1 MSEAYQDM
9 SAYEKLTDS
18 IVDVILMSTNEKL
31 TEAKTL
37 IKRIY
42 KRQLYKC
49 VGSTAPKQVSPSIT
63 LKNL

>member
-1 MSEAYQDM
+1 MSQAYQHM

-18 IVDVILMSTNEKL
+18 IVDVILMSTKEEL

-37 IKRIY
+37 INRIY
-42 KRQLYKC
+42 KRQLYKL
-49 VGSTAPKQVSPSIT
+49 VGRTAPKQVSPSLT